1 MASVRGSEVDSPSAS
16 IYESVKEISSSETA
30 AEVKRQ
36 LGLDSSKNDLYVW
49 SMLVILSK
57 LRDVMVEEV
66 LEQHWSK
73 LDSKSSR
80 AYDGAEWTIQK
91 AHERRKNKDR
101 MERKKATTS
110 AEAEASARDDATP
123 VLGPGVV
130 AEAEYTTPA
139 ASARDDATPE
149 MDSDM
154 VADAEDTAPA
164 ADHVPW
170 RYDPIRDL

>member
-1 MASVRGSEVDSPSAS
+1 NGAKIVYEDYAQRTEEFVISAS
-16 IYESVKEISSSETA
+16 RSIVPQEELKKAWRHIPPE
-30 AEVKRQ
+30 
-36 LGLDSSKNDLYVW
+36 
-49 SMLVILSK
+49 
-57 LRDVMVEEV
+57 LRNVMAEEV
-66 LEQHWSK
+66 LKQHWSK
-73 LDSKSSR
+73 LNRESLR
-80 AYDGAEWTIQK
+80 ALDASAWHVQK
-91 AHERRKNKDR
+91 IHERRNNKD
-101 MERKKATTS
+101 RKKATTP

-123 VLGPGVV
+123 VLDPGVV